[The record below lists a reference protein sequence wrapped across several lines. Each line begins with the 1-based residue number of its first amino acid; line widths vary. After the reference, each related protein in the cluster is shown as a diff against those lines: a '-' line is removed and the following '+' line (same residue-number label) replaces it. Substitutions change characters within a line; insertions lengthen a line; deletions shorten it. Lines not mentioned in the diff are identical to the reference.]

1 MFQVICFILVFQGL
15 GIYIFQVQ
23 VFQDALDL
31 GFRWSFYFI
40 FQDLAYRIQGLIG
53 IRAQSFL
60 GLGVLQ
66 CFYGLSVSQ
75 AFLGFRVY
83 SFGFFLFFR
92 FRVYEIVQCRVQR
105 LQFGGVL
112 NGFQGLFIGLQHFRF
127 CNVQGL
133 AFLRVLG
140 FGFGVLGQVIGLRV
154 F

>member
-1 MFQVICFILVFQGL
+1 MFQVVGFILVFQGL

-23 VFQDALDL
+23 DYQGDL
-31 GFRWSFYFI
+31 GLWFRWFFYFI

-60 GLGVLQ
+60 GLGFFQ

-83 SFGFFLFFR
+83 DLGFFVFFR
-92 FRVYEIVQCRVQR
+92 FRVYEIVRCRVQR
-105 LQFGGVL
+105 LQFMGFF
-112 NGFQGLFIGLQHFRF
+112 NGFKGLFIGLQHLGF